1 MQKKYTYGILA
12 LVVVFTFFFTSEMLK
27 QGYPTGGDNV
37 GHYDLLLNTIDALQL
52 FFKTGE
58 LRFWN
63 PDYYLGFPMFF
74 FYAPLPYLTLA
85 LITLI
90 TGIEALTLFKGS
102 IVLFF
107 SMLPIIFYF
116 CSRIM
121 NFEEDFAL
129 GIALFSTALS
139 SVTVFGLEY
148 YSFFATGLYA
158 QLWGIIFLPF
168 AFACNY
174 RYFVLGKGKAFL
186 PVLFLY
192 LTFISHLFAGI
203 IAVILVSILALCCFV
218 YGNRRS
224 VFKKIITIFV
234 FFAIAT
240 AFFTIPYLLNTDY
253 FGNIPFD
260 SSFKENGYG
269 IGQTTAYLFDGEL
282 LDYSFSFSRLPL
294 LTLFFAFGIGLS
306 IFWKNF
312 REKYPVLPLFLAV
325 SLCFSIIMIAGKKS
339 FGFLAYIPLLSSLQ
353 TFRFITLFH
362 FIALLYI
369 GICVYWIFTMIQ
381 TFSKEKKIICIVI
394 FLLISAPVIYERM
407 QTFKEYAYTYQFEQE
422 PDYWN
427 IIENIEKDNGRT
439 YITAQT
445 GLFEKPQ
452 HLTAIPFLTGTEIF
466 ASVGIGGHDSL
477 NTYYTSFFLPLYLA
491 KLFNVHTIIDKRD
504 NELIAYFSQESF
516 GYFELYTIPFSI
528 EASPLHARESILTW
542 LFTNASIEGYMIQL
556 GEDSPIHITNIHDN
570 SMISISESNEEFQH
584 YLQGTI
590 NVRNMSPT
598 VTILNNTPTTT
609 SLFSYFQKYAAEHE
623 PIDCGEIL
631 EESSTRGVYK
641 ATVSSEQ
648 EDCYAVFKMTYHP
661 EWKAYVD
668 DIEQEKIMVSPAFMA
683 VKIHSGVHTVR
694 FAYTVASYRILL
706 FFIGIGSM
714 VVLLWKK

>member
-1 MQKKYTYGILA
+1 
-12 LVVVFTFFFTSEMLK
+12 
-27 QGYPTGGDNV
+27 
-37 GHYDLLLNTIDALQL
+37 
-52 FFKTGE
+52 
-58 LRFWN
+58 
-63 PDYYLGFPMFF
+63 
-74 FYAPLPYLTLA
+74 
-85 LITLI
+85 
-90 TGIEALTLFKGS
+90 
-102 IVLFF
+102 
-107 SMLPIIFYF
+107 
-116 CSRIM
+116 M
-121 NFEEDFAL
+121 NFEEEFAL

-158 QLWGIIFLPF
+158 QLWGVIFLPC

-218 YGNRRS
+218 YGNRKS
-224 VFKKIITIFV
+224 VFKKIITVFV

-240 AFFTIPYLLNTDY
+240 AFFTIPYLLNTNY

-269 IGQTTAYLFDGEL
+269 IGQTVTYLFDGEL
-282 LDYSFSFSRLPL
+282 LDYSFSFSRLPF

-312 REKYPVLPLFLAV
+312 REKYPVLPLFLAL

-339 FGFLAYIPLLSSLQ
+339 FGFIAYIPLLSSLQ

-369 GICVYWIFTMIQ
+369 GICVYWIFTVIQ

-466 ASVGIGGHDSL
+466 ASTGIGGHDSL
-477 NTYYTSFFLPLYLA
+477 NGYYTSFFLPLRLA
-491 KLFNVHTIIDKRD
+491 ELFNIAYIIDRND
-504 NELIAYFSQESF
+504 NGLVLYRTPAPA
-516 GYFELYTIPFSI
+516 GYFGLYEAPFSLDTS
-528 EASPLHARESILTW
+528 AVHARESVLTW
-542 LFTNASIEGYMIQL
+542 LFSNASSENYLIKINEKQGIVFSDVQNNGL
-556 GEDSPIHITNIHDN
+556 ISVTEDNAAFEHKI
-570 SMISISESNEEFQH
+570 
-584 YLQGTI
+584 YGTM
-590 NVRNMSPT
+590 NLENSPT
-598 VTILNNTPTTT
+598 VTVSGTKTQLLPYLEQYT
-609 SLFSYFQKYAAEHE
+609 AEHE

-641 ATVSSEQ
+641 ATVSSKQ

-668 DIEQEKIMVSPAFMA
+668 DVEQEKIMVSPAFMA

-706 FFIGIGSM
+706 FFIGIGSV